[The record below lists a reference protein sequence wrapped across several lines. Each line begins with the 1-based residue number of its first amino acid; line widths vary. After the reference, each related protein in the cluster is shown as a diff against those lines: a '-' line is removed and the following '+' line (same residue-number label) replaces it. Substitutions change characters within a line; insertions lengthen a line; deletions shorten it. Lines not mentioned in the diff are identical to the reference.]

1 MINRFMMFEMLENY
15 SRIMSMLKEK
25 TQKLKIIRKF
35 IFDSAITAA
44 LEEEIKDVVMI
55 RQLRSFFSKKFQ
67 KL

>member
-1 MINRFMMFEMLENY
+1 MINRFMFEMLENY

-25 TQKLKIIRKF
+25 TQKLKIIRRF

>member
-1 MINRFMMFEMLENY
+1 MMFEMLENY

-25 TQKLKIIRKF
+25 TQKLKIIRRF

-44 LEEEIKDVVMI
+44 LEEEIKDIVMI

>member
-1 MINRFMMFEMLENY
+1 MMFEMLENY

-44 LEEEIKDVVMI
+44 LEEEIKDIVMI

>member
-25 TQKLKIIRKF
+25 TQKLKIIRRF

-44 LEEEIKDVVMI
+44 LEEEIKDIVMI

>member
-1 MINRFMMFEMLENY
+1 MINRFMFEMLENY

-25 TQKLKIIRKF
+25 TRKLKIIRRF

>member
-1 MINRFMMFEMLENY
+1 MMFEMLENY

>member
-1 MINRFMMFEMLENY
+1 MMFEMLENY

-25 TQKLKIIRKF
+25 PQKLKIIRRF

-44 LEEEIKDVVMI
+44 LEEEIKDIVMI

>member
-1 MINRFMMFEMLENY
+1 MFEMLENY

-25 TQKLKIIRKF
+25 TRKLKIIRRF

-44 LEEEIKDVVMI
+44 LEEKIKDVVMI

>member
-1 MINRFMMFEMLENY
+1 MFEMLENY

-25 TQKLKIIRKF
+25 TRKLKIIRRF

>member
-1 MINRFMMFEMLENY
+1 MFEMLENY

-25 TQKLKIIRKF
+25 TQKLKIIRRF

>member
-1 MINRFMMFEMLENY
+1 MFEMLENY

>member
-44 LEEEIKDVVMI
+44 LEEEIKDIVMI